1 VAVLTERA
9 RQWFGPQTVLAVLE
23 PTSRVR
29 PYAELRKEV
38 EDHPLS
44 RMLEEEL
51 GAALI
56 HFRHKDEPGK

>member
-1 VAVLTERA
+1 
-9 RQWFGPQTVLAVLE
+9 
-23 PTSRVR
+23 VR